1 MPRRARLVVPGYA
14 HHVTQ
19 RGIRGLKTFFRAA
32 DYSLYLELF
41 RERLRESK
49 LTVCA
54 YCLMPNHIHAVV
66 IPTDASG
73 LARHFRTLHSSYAKY
88 INASHGWKGHLWQER
103 FYSAVMDEAH
113 TLSAL
118 RYVEMNPV
126 RAGLCDEPDQWRW
139 SSVHANLGAQPDGIT
154 DTDVTRKIVPDW
166 RSYLNTPDTAHAL
179 DRIRSRTRNGRPAG
193 GDEFVDQL
201 EASTGLVIRPKP
213 RRRKHPN

>member
-19 RGIRGLKTFFRAA
+19 RGTRGQRTFFRTA
-32 DYSLYLELF
+32 DYGLYLELF
-41 RERLRESK
+41 RERLQTSE

-66 IPTDASG
+66 IPRDASG
-73 LARHFRTLHSSYAKY
+73 LARHFRALHSIYAKY

-103 FYSAVMDEAH
+103 FYSSVMDEVH
-113 TLSAL
+113 TLCAL

-126 RAGLCDEPDQWRW
+126 RAGLCDRPDQWRW

-154 DTDVTRKIVPDW
+154 DTGATSQITPDW
-166 RSYLNTPDTAHAL
+166 RSYLNIPDSARVL
-179 DRIRSRTRNGRPAG
+179 DELRTRTRDGRPAG
-193 GDEFVDQL
+193 SDEFVDHL
-201 EASTGLVIRPKP
+201 EALTGVDIRQKP
-213 RRRKHPN
+213 PGRKRRN